1 MSREVYLR
9 STIYLKFILFQVF
22 FNRSSIPDPSFL
34 VNLKFL
40 LLKIF
45 LKLSL
50 VINAFKVFQATEFD
64 DRPVP
69 EKLDM
74 GFLLTWKWHI
84 VLHCRVRY
92 IQVQSYPYKHIR
104 DTYLTSDELLSRFQ

>member
-74 GFLLTWKWHI
+74 GFLLTWK
-84 VLHCRVRY
+84 
-92 IQVQSYPYKHIR
+92 
-104 DTYLTSDELLSRFQ
+104 

>member
-1 MSREVYLR
+1 MFCEVYLR

-22 FNRSSIPDPSFL
+22 FNRSSISDPSFL
-34 VNLKFL
+34 VNLKVL

-50 VINAFKVFQATEFD
+50 VINAFMVFQAIEFD

-74 GFLLTWKWHI
+74 GFLLTWK
-84 VLHCRVRY
+84 
-92 IQVQSYPYKHIR
+92 
-104 DTYLTSDELLSRFQ
+104 